1 MCGGVT
7 SAIGPAAGAVRRQC
21 QYVLTRVRHHSLH
34 RSNDGSRFGRLQR
47 ARIERHRRAC
57 CASVLRLRRRIV
69 GFLFSI
75 SCGPC
80 LLQGAPMRA
89 CGGFLCCLLR
99 VQLLDLLGDA
109 WRLQA
114 AALVRRKAVRRG
126 RQSSRSRNTRKPAC
140 RQGRGRCAEHTTT
153 ASASGSAPRRRGR
166 DMPGA
171 ASFQVGPCQ
180 ASFHR
185 TAPSA
190 QCSVFSSTAARLMR

>member
-80 LLQGAPMRA
+80 LLQGAPPRA

-126 RQSSRSRNTRKPAC
+126 RHRVAAEILANPLAVREGVVAPNIPRPHLRVEARPGGAVAICLAQPRSRSVHARR
-140 RQGRGRCAEHTTT
+140 RST
-153 ASASGSAPRRRGR
+153 ARPLPLSAPCFPAPPRG
-166 DMPGA
+166 
-171 ASFQVGPCQ
+171 
-180 ASFHR
+180 
-185 TAPSA
+185 
-190 QCSVFSSTAARLMR
+190 